1 MAFTYVVAMS
11 AVVSCTDV
19 ESTPDVCTLA
29 AEHVAACT
37 GDPLTELPPEGC
49 VGEMARGAEQ
59 VLGRSCGELGADDD
73 KADGTG
79 VWCQPA
85 TRWMG
90 RCHDEVALRELAA
103 IDDLATVCPPARS
116 DAVCVA
122 LRDVDGRA
130 STDPG
135 ALAAYQ
141 RARDAVAGAL
151 TGAARPAALRDHAVR
166 WFVREHQVA
175 LLAWNIVTARG
186 TRPVGADY
194 AARARAA
201 LAEIYPI
208 YDPARFRLAA
218 LGLAPRPAATCTQ
231 PRIWLLFPGVLR
243 LVPRDEMHE
252 QIDAMATALP
262 CMVPVRVDTGSF
274 VDPVINARQAI
285 TAVAA
290 LGQNLRTAP
299 IHLLGY
305 SQGANNALRTLV
317 DSADIRRRAAS
328 VFSVHSAAHGSEVGD
343 VLDAII
349 NSTTAGRDLCDRLPA
364 FVRPLCDW
372 AAAQSPQP
380 ADPLLHAI
388 AWAMGVPLDQLES
401 FIAAEDGVSAAPN
414 LRAFFQRHAPG
425 VRSLTTGAAR
435 EFWAEHGSA
444 LPTNIPYLSWRAV
457 ITDKRRNLP
466 GSNALFHAL
475 LSRSSPRRPYNDMQ
489 VRLENQLDGGPI
501 AATEIAGPVGEG
513 NHWQWVVADGAV
525 PPALMPASMTEWTPH
540 REMVLSYYQSLN
552 DLGLL

>member
-1 MAFTYVVAMS
+1 MHVVTVS
-11 AVVSCTDV
+11 ALVSCADL
-19 ESTPDVCTLA
+19 ESPDVCTLA
-29 AEHVAACT
+29 AEHVSACT
-37 GDPLTELPPEGC
+37 GDPPSELPPEGC
-49 VGEMARGAEQ
+49 VGDIARGAEL
-59 VLGRSCGELGADDD
+59 VLARSCSELSADDD
-73 KADGTG
+73 KADGAG

-85 TRWMG
+85 TRWLG
-90 RCHDEVALRELAA
+90 RCHDEVALSEVAA
-103 IDDLATVCPPARS
+103 IDDLAAVCPPARS
-116 DAVCVA
+116 DSVCVA

-130 STDPG
+130 TTDPG

-141 RARDAVAGAL
+141 RARDAVANAL
-151 TGAARPAALRDHAVR
+151 TGAGRPAALRDRAVR

-186 TRPVGADY
+186 TRPAGADY
-194 AARARAA
+194 AARTRAV

-208 YDPARFRLAA
+208 YNPARFRLAA
-218 LGLAPRPAATCTQ
+218 LGLAPRSSATCTQ
-231 PRIWLLFPGVLR
+231 PRIWLIFPGVLR
-243 LVPRDEMHE
+243 LFPRDEMHE

-285 TAVAA
+285 AAVAT
-290 LGQNLRTAP
+290 LTGNVRTAQ

-305 SQGANNALRTLV
+305 SQGASNALRTLV
-317 DSADIRRRAAS
+317 DSAEIRRRAAS

-343 VLDAII
+343 ALDAII
-349 NSTTAGRDLCDRLPA
+349 TSTTAGRDLCDRLPA

-380 ADPLLHAI
+380 ADPLLRAI
-388 AWAMGVPLDQLES
+388 AWAMGIPLDQLAR
-401 FIAAEDGVSAAPN
+401 FIVAEDGVSAAPD

-435 EFWAEHGSA
+435 EFWAEHGGT
-444 LPTNIPYLSWRAV
+444 LPTNIPYLAWRAV
-457 ITDKRRNLP
+457 ITDKGRNLP

-475 LSRSSPRRPYNDMQ
+475 ISHAGPRRPYNDMQ
-489 VRLENQLDGGPI
+489 VRLDNQLSGGPV
-501 AATEIAGPVGEG
+501 ASTEIAAPVGEG
-513 NHWQWVVADGAV
+513 NHWQWVLADGAV
-525 PPALMPASMTEWTPH
+525 PAAVMPTSMTEWTPH

-552 DLGLL
+552 DVGLL